1 MAFFTDDI
9 SINTILGE
17 NSFFK
22 DEIKIDGNV
31 RIYGN
36 VDGNINA
43 TGKVFIGEKA
53 RIRGDINALSAE
65 IFGIVLGDV
74 NAPTS
79 VKIMSS
85 AAVIGDVTTKEVQIE
100 EDAIFKGHCISHK
113 DEAAFEKAK
122 TRRLNEKAV
131 LSSISTSINGGL

>member
-1 MAFFTDDI
+1 MAFLNDDI

-22 DEIKIDGNV
+22 NELKVNGNV
-31 RIYGN
+31 RIYGD
-36 VDGNINA
+36 VDGSIDA

-53 RIRGDINALSAE
+53 RIRGDINASSAE

-74 NAPTS
+74 NAPKG

-85 AAVIGDVTTKEVQIE
+85 AAVVGDVITTSVQIE
-100 EDAIFKGHCISHK
+100 NKAIFKGHCISHK
-113 DEAAFEKAK
+113 NEEDFERAK
-122 TRRLNEKAV
+122 KRLSNEKAIF
-131 LSSISTSINGGL
+131 SSINGGN